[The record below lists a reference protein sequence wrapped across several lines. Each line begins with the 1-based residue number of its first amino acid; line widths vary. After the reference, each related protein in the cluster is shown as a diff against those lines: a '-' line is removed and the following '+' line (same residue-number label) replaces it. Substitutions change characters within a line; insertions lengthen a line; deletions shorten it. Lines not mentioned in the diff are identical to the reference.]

1 MRPQESCQ
9 HLTSSH
15 RATSNNAV
23 VFWGLIIVSS
33 FMEAP
38 LRFAVSEQMDLKFTK
53 SQTNICH
60 LVWLKCV
67 GQSVQVEQGVF
78 YSSCLNTKLCSE
90 NVSGLLKIPAIL
102 AWLFRHS
109 NHVNLK
115 GFKRIYVKKQL
126 ITTYNTET

>member
-1 MRPQESCQ
+1 M
-9 HLTSSH
+9 
-15 RATSNNAV
+15 
-23 VFWGLIIVSS
+23 
-33 FMEAP
+33 
-38 LRFAVSEQMDLKFTK
+38 SEQPDLRFTK

-60 LVWLKCV
+60 LVWLKDG

-90 NVSGLLKIPAIL
+90 NISGLLKIPAVL
-102 AWLFRHS
+102 VWSFGHS

-115 GFKRIYVKKQL
+115 GFNRTYVKKQL